1 MTSNTRTAHG
11 NCIFYPFIIYFENDK
26 SAYKQIYNTLIIYKA
41 KCPESFWAMLS
52 IDDVYRLLAEMLNN
66 DKRVA

>member
-1 MTSNTRTAHG
+1 M
-11 NCIFYPFIIYFENDK
+11 IYFENDK
-26 SAYKQIYNTLIIYKA
+26 GAYKQIYNTLIIYKA